1 MTEATTPP
9 RAGAPLRLRAEDHD
23 DLAIIAACLQDAV
36 IRIEEMSYLPARHR
50 FAAVCSRFRWEREH
64 RGARHGHERIRCG
77 IHFEGI
83 LAARVRGIA
92 QGQGGPAL
100 ELLTIRAE
108 PLADHGGDSGDS
120 GDSGLHIELVFAG
133 GATVRLE
140 AEFIE
145 CHLSDLGDAWQTRS
159 WPSHAIDEGDENDE
173 GDEKA

>member
-1 MTEATTPP
+1 MTEGTTPP

-36 IRIEEMSYLPARHR
+36 VRIEEMSYLPARHR
-50 FAAVCSRFRWEREH
+50 FAVVCSRFRWEREH

-83 LAARVRGIA
+83 LAAGVRGIA

-108 PLADHGGDSGDS
+108 PMADDGRYGN
-120 GDSGLHIELVFAG
+120 LYIELVFAG

-145 CHLSDLGDAWQTRS
+145 CHLSDLGDAWETRS
-159 WPSHAIDEGDENDE
+159 WPSHAIDENDEN
-173 GDEKA
+173 A

>member
-1 MTEATTPP
+1 MTEGTTPP
-9 RAGAPLRLRAEDHD
+9 RAGAALRLRAEDHH

-36 IRIEEMSYLPARHR
+36 VRIEEMSYLSARHR
-50 FAAVCSRFRWEREH
+50 FAIVCSRFRWEREH

-92 QGQGGPAL
+92 QSQGGPAL

-108 PLADHGGDSGDS
+108 PMAGDGGDGS
-120 GDSGLHIELVFAG
+120 LHIELVFAG

-145 CHLSDLGDAWQTRS
+145 CHLSDLGDAWETHR
-159 WPSHAIDEGDENDE
+159 WPSHAIDEN
-173 GDEKA
+173 A

>member
-1 MTEATTPP
+1 MNEAPTPP
-9 RAGAPLRLRAEDHD
+9 RAGAPLRLRAEDQD

-92 QGQGGPAL
+92 QGQAGPAL

-108 PLADHGGDSGDS
+108 PQPDGG
-120 GDSGLHIELVFAG
+120 GLHIEFVFAG

-159 WPSHAIDEGDENDE
+159 WPSHVIDEGDE
-173 GDEKA
+173 GDENA